1 MSRKQDR
8 MPKNNLIKILIAV
21 VAVLLAVNV
30 SLLVFIGLLGRD
42 STSTSRD
49 NVISVVDEAAYR
61 GAPMTQLRAMPS
73 FAVPRTVL
81 ASTSTTTS
89 DKLTLSFWT
98 GYNGSKSFK
107 LENMMP
113 GDTQT
118 REYTVT
124 IKTKNAQ
131 KVYFEIKNLKETK
144 VIANDNPAR
153 LADTLL
159 ITVTANG
166 TRLYSGVLGKM
177 PQLSFNVTKNVATQ
191 TVNFKIT
198 ITLPTSAGNEV
209 AGKRVAAD
217 FYWTLEESTPVET
230 DPPKPPIVTDPVKPP
245 VETDPPKPPIVT
257 DPVETK
263 PVETDPPETDPPETD
278 PPETDPPET
287 DPPETDPIETDPP
300 ETDPIETDPIET
312 DPPETDP
319 PETDPPE
326 TDPPETDPPE
336 TDPPETDPTEP
347 PVVHGHE
354 GCCRCFFCHW
364 LCGLFGIHNR
374 ACITCRFISWIIGA
388 DEIVHLCPWGCIILT
403 LLIIAIVVYII
414 LRRKKKQK
422 EEEAAANGGSGT
434 AGGENG
440 ATGGESGNE

>member
-42 STSTSRD
+42 STSASRD

-61 GAPMTQLRAMPS
+61 GAPVTQLRAMPS
-73 FAVPRTVL
+73 FAAPRTVL

-131 KVYFEIKNLKETK
+131 KVYFEIKDLKETK

-198 ITLPTSAGNEV
+198 ITLPASAGNEV

-230 DPPKPPIVTDPVKPP
+230 DPPKPPIVTDPV
-245 VETDPPKPPIVT
+245 
-257 DPVETK
+257 ETK
-263 PVETDPPETDPPETD
+263 PV
-278 PPETDPPET
+278 
-287 DPPETDPIETDPP
+287 
-300 ETDPIETDPIET
+300 ET

-374 ACITCRFISWIIGA
+374 TCITCWFISWIIGA

-422 EEEAAANGGSGT
+422 EEEAAANGENGVAGGENGVAGGENGAAGGGSGT
-434 AGGENG
+434 AGGGSGEPGGENG